1 MIVGGKL
8 IAKVFINSLQIK
20 IIVLK
25 KGTFT
30 NWLIPVSVGLKRI
43 VKNVIIKKKTIEYF
57 KLFLNLIK
65 HLFYKF
71 NFQQNVLMSL

>member
-8 IAKVFINSLQIK
+8 IAKVFINSLLIK

-43 VKNVIIKKKTIEYF
+43 VKNVIIKKKNNWIF
-57 KLFLNLIK
+57 
-65 HLFYKF
+65 
-71 NFQQNVLMSL
+71 